1 MKLFVDFWKFTKN
14 WNGLQHRN
22 KELFLIWCLDFQKS
36 TDNPLPFDGIFQD
49 NIGLSDIYWVVLPKF
64 FFVNFIS
71 GLTWFWTFV
80 RNETYLESSIKMR
93 SFLSQWMAAFGSEAT
108 KQANCKGSPSIKA
121 TSFGFSRKNG
131 TTPSMTSFSMV
142 SCNDFYIE
150 LIKTVEIFLQGSKY
164 FLLNKGIIIRTRVKL
179 FGWIVLPHLTI
190 PLYDY

>member
-164 FLLNKGIIIRTRVKL
+164 FWLNKGIIIRTGVKL

>member
-150 LIKTVEIFLQGSKY
+150 LIKTVEIFLQGSKHL
-164 FLLNKGIIIRTRVKL
+164 LLNKGIFIRTGVKL
-179 FGWIVLPHLTI
+179 FGWIVLPHHTK

>member
-1 MKLFVDFWKFTKN
+1 MLLHLGVKN
-14 WNGLQHRN
+14 NFMFPACKNSQ
-22 KELFLIWCLDFQKS
+22 KQVKIQKS
-36 TDNPLPFDGIFQD
+36 TDMQSFVIWWHNSRKYRSVWYL
-49 NIGLSDIYWVVLPKF
+49 LSCTPEL

-71 GLTWFWTFV
+71 GLTGFWTFV

-164 FLLNKGIIIRTRVKL
+164 FWLNKGIIIRTGVKL

>member
-150 LIKTVEIFLQGSKY
+150 LKKY
-164 FLLNKGIIIRTRVKL
+164 RRKL
-179 FGWIVLPHLTI
+179 FAR
-190 PLYDY
+190 